1 MGLLTNIFKSKPK
14 NEINKLE
21 RIIARETTQRMTLKE
36 LGGLAFNPENHLNFI
51 IAELSFYLE
60 TNSEKI
66 ELKEKYIEFINQRA
80 KTESFIKLKQSF
92 TDYYNGE
99 PNLNKAL
106 WNITSNYLNFVW
118 TAPQSL
124 LENPIALTIYSQHI
138 SHTRDSLRW
147 HIESDLINK
156 IKK

>member
-1 MGLLTNIFKSKPK
+1 MREKQPK
-14 NEINKLE
+14 
-21 RIIARETTQRMTLKE
+21 
-36 LGGLAFNPENHLNFI
+36 
-51 IAELSFYLE
+51 ELSFYLE
-60 TNSEKI
+60 KNSDKI
-66 ELKEKYIEFINQRA
+66 ELKEEYSEFINQKT

-118 TAPQSL
+118 TAPQNL
-124 LENPIALTIYSQHI
+124 LKNPIALTIYSQHI
-138 SHTRDSLRW
+138 SQIRGSLKR

-156 IKK
+156 IRK